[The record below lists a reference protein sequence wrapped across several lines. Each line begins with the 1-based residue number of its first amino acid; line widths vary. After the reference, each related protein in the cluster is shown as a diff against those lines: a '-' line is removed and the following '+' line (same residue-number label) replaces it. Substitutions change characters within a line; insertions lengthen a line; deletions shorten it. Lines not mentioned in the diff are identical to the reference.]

1 MRRITTTGIVL
12 AFLLSA
18 GCAMFQKPPPDDPAT
33 AVDET
38 AEHAAKVVEEEDT
51 LRTAAAIITPLT
63 PPPFQ
68 WVPGLITTAIL
79 GIGTWMR
86 ARSNGK

>member
-18 GCAMFQKPPPDDPAT
+18 GCAMFQRPPADDPAT

-38 AEHAAKVVEEEDT
+38 AEHAVKVVEEEDALKT
-51 LRTAAAIITPLT
+51 GAAIVTPLL
-63 PPPFQ
+63 PPGTN
-68 WVPGLITTAIL
+68 WLPGLITTAIL

-86 ARSNGK
+86 ARSNGN